1 MDITPNNGANGKVK
15 LCSGFG
21 DYARLGFLL
30 FLLVLFSVF
39 LPAFCR
45 ETSALEKTEY
55 ILAAYP
61 ANDPKKVFYAI
72 KPLADHISSKTGW
85 EVRAVVTRNYE
96 EMVQRLTDGSVD
108 MGLMSSSSYVRFA
121 RSIPGLSYIATYMEM
136 DEGGEISPFYR
147 SVIIAMKSSQLKTAE
162 DLQGKRF
169 GFTNTYSTSGY
180 VIPAAMLSARGID
193 PRTFL
198 GKIFFIGRH
207 DAVVEALRAGSV
219 DAGAVS
225 DGALATARRH
235 YGDIFREIAV
245 SEPIPLDAFV
255 AGATVPRGH
264 REILR
269 EILIS
274 LSPDSVPMEAFR
286 RNLDWPAAGFR
297 ALDDSFYDPLRRAM
311 GIRTEK

>member
-1 MDITPNNGANGKVK
+1 MFFIKKINIIKGLSSRIFYIIFIFCVV
-15 LCSGFG
+15 SF
-21 DYARLGFLL
+21 
-30 FLLVLFSVF
+30 FSF
-39 LPAFCR
+39 TR
-45 ETSALEKTEY
+45 ETSAIEKTVY
-55 ILAAYP
+55 TLAAYP
-61 ANDPKKVFYAI
+61 TNDPKKVFYAI
-72 KPLADHISSKTGW
+72 KPLSDHISSKTGW

-121 RSIPGLSYIATYMEM
+121 RSIPGLSYVATYMEM
-136 DEGGEISPFYR
+136 DEGGEITPFYR
-147 SVIIAMKSSQLKTAE
+147 SVIVAMTSSPLKTAE
-162 DLQGKRF
+162 DLKGKRF

-198 GKIFFIGRH
+198 GKIFFLGRH

-225 DGALATARRH
+225 DGALAAARRR
-235 YGDIFREIAV
+235 YGDVFCEIAV

-264 REILR
+264 RETLR

-274 LSPDSVPMEAFR
+274 LSQDSVPMEAFR